1 MDHSRRRRIE
11 IELVTLVIAVFIAL
25 AMLSNLPWHLG
36 PFRNVGSSL
45 TYDELSHIPSG
56 YYYLTTG
63 RYDLNPEHP
72 PLVKDV
78 AALPL
83 LSLPIDAPK
92 LTPAERIQGDIQWKY
107 GSKVIFGSNVSPAT
121 IINRARIA
129 VTILNALL
137 LLLLYLAWRPV
148 IGRQAG
154 IFALAFVALN
164 PFMIANGSIVT
175 TDVSSAILMGASLGV
190 AVKLLDHLQRYLP
203 TLKLAIL
210 YGILV
215 GLAMLAKFSAVV
227 LLPITGLIL
236 IVYIGL
242 VRRSWR
248 TLGSTVLALIIS
260 GAVAFVV
267 IMALYVPQTR
277 NMEADGISAT
287 ATMLLNS
294 SKSQS
299 AVPLVSQIP
308 NIPIVGK
315 GIGEYL
321 VGVLFVQSRVNT
333 GDNQIFFDGHIYGY
347 KGAGPSYFP
356 VTYIAKMPLALS
368 VLGLLALVLGLFLW
382 LKQRRIWGNPRVI
395 VVLAGFALA
404 YLIIAAS
411 TTLQIGVRYIAAD
424 LICIPVLTAIAAV
437 MLTRN
442 PEAPKW
448 YRPTFY
454 GLAILTFV
462 PLITGFPYYLS
473 YTNIAFGGT
482 GQGYLLANDSDYDW
496 GQDLGRVDDWAR
508 RNHVQHLYVYGL
520 VNPYLPTSEYF
531 KTDMIQF
538 PDAAMV
544 ADLPK
549 GSYYAAS
556 TTLYEFA
563 NAPGTGHKP
572 QLPPVSSSVARPA
585 PSWFIFKKS

>member
-11 IELVTLVIAVFIAL
+11 IELVTLILAVFVAL
-25 AMLSNLPWHLG
+25 GLLSNLPWHLG
-36 PFRNVGSSL
+36 PYRNVGNSL

-92 LTPAERIQGDIQWKY
+92 LTPAQRIQSDIQWTY
-107 GSKVIFGSNVSPAT
+107 GARVIFGSSVSPAT

-154 IFALAFVALN
+154 ILALAFAALN
-164 PFMIANGSIVT
+164 PFIIANGSIVT
-175 TDVSSAILMGASLGV
+175 TDVPAAILMGASLGV
-190 AVKLLDHLQRYLP
+190 AAGLLDHLQRRLP
-203 TLKLAIL
+203 TLKLAII
-210 YGILV
+210 YGLLI
-215 GLAMLAKFSAVV
+215 GLALLAKFSAIV

-236 IVYIGL
+236 LVYIGL
-242 VRRSWR
+242 VRRNWHA
-248 TLGSTVLALIIS
+248 LVSTVLALLVS
-260 GAVAFVV
+260 AAVAFVV
-267 IMALYVPQTR
+267 VMALYVPQTR

-287 ATMLLNS
+287 ATTLLI
-294 SKSQS
+294 S
-299 AVPLVSQIP
+299 AKAQYAIPLVSRIP
-308 NIPIVGK
+308 KIPVVGK

-321 VGVLFVQSRVNT
+321 VGVLFVQSRVDT
-333 GDNQIFFDGHIYGY
+333 GDNQIFFAGHVYGY
-347 KGAGPSYFP
+347 KGAGPLYFP
-356 VTYIAKMPLALS
+356 TTYIAKMPLALS
-368 VLGLLALVLGLFLW
+368 VLGLMTLALGLYLW
-382 LKQRRIWGNPRVI
+382 RKQRRIWGNPRVI

-424 LICIPVLTAIAAV
+424 LICVPILTAIAAV

-442 PEAPKW
+442 PGAPKW
-448 YRPTFY
+448 YRTAFL

-482 GQGYLLANDSDYDW
+482 SQGYRLADDSDYDW
-496 GQDLGRVDDWAR
+496 GQDLGRVDDWAQTHHIQR
-508 RNHVQHLYVYGL
+508 LYIYGL
-520 VNPYLPTSEYF
+520 VNPYLPTDEYF

-538 PDAAMV
+538 PDAAM
-544 ADLPK
+544 AANLPK
-549 GSYYAAS
+549 GSYYATS

-572 QLPPVSSSVARPA
+572 QLPPVSAAVARPA
-585 PSWFIFKKS
+585 PSWFVFKKS